1 MKMNQYIK
9 TFIGIVALAT
19 TVTACSDDADELLQ
33 QAGQQEEGV
42 SPFTRAPIDPTTL
55 DDFRRTYGVG
65 FSYDALYGEK
75 CNMKDI
81 RCQVIDYQ
89 AIKDSRNLYG
99 EQLLRASKD
108 NEGTISTYA
117 YFSKSDYTQNSCFK
131 GDAEG
136 NLIIVNGKVEG
147 TVSIWESGEVN
158 KFYCESRYDAQAMA
172 MELSHLS
179 ASVLVQ
185 EGHTELLT
193 KNFREAIDWMAKHKG
208 NEVVDSFLM
217 RYGTHVVTR
226 AKIGGCIKVNMTLE
240 LDSVLN
246 VRDVKVLGDVSI
258 GEMVKYNSQSEN
270 FKKELILMNKADCN
284 VTIKGGDLSKIPND
298 QLHFTFGQRPK
309 LDSYVSAWVAT
320 LNYDKNNVSK
330 SNMELIDMDV
340 EPIWEYIPN
349 ADVANR
355 VKMRVVGTAEDML
368 KDLGY
373 QNGVSTVIDLSDK
386 VTCNMAGRST
396 TFQKPAMYNVIA
408 SGRYV
413 ATVCREHI
421 SEIEPN
427 PNIDVLVVYP
437 IYDRQVNL
445 SSGYCIYGGKAYHV
459 RNSSNGYYVEED
471 DQTVS
476 EKIYLNVGV
485 PSYQRYTNIDYQPSH
500 NVIAYEWPY
509 IINKDGS
516 TNSSQPYYL
525 TYKNKLK
532 FFLRDTNGKEQSG
545 KLDGIPNWSYD
556 GVRYKRMVRDDDYHY
571 YWNTKEISY

>member
-246 VRDVKVLGDVSI
+246 VRDVKVLGNVSV

-270 FKKELILMNKADCN
+270 FKKELMLLNQADCN
-284 VTIKGGDLSKIPND
+284 VTIKGGDLSKVPNEM
-298 QLHFTFGQRPK
+298 LHFTFGKRPN
-309 LDSYVSAWVAT
+309 LTTFVSSWVSS

-373 QNGVSTVIDLSDK
+373 QNGVSTVIDLADN
-386 VTCNMAGRST
+386 VTCKMAGKST
-396 TFQKPAMYNVIA
+396 SFQKPAMYNVIA

-445 SSGYCIYGGKAYHV
+445 SSGYCIYGGKAYKV

-471 DQTVS
+471 DQTISTKV
-476 EKIYLNVGV
+476 YLNVGV
-485 PSYQRYTNIDYQPSH
+485 PSYQRWTNLNYQTSH

-509 IINKDGS
+509 VLKQDGS
-516 TNSSQPYYL
+516 VDTSKPYYL
-525 TYKNKLK
+525 TYKNGRK
-532 FFLRDTNGKEQSG
+532 FFLRNTNGSEQSG
-545 KLDGIPNWSYD
+545 ELKAIPNWSYD
-556 GVRYKRMVRDDDYHY
+556 NVRYKRMVRNDDYHY